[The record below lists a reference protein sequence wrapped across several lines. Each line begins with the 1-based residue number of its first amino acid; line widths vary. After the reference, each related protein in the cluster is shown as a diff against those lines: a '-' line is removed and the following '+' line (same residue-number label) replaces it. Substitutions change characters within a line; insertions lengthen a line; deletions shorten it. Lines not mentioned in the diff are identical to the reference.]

1 MLEKSKSNIEFYNSI
16 RNNLEYIKDFDEE
29 ERLVFNMCIKI
40 IDIPYGYNKSENI
53 KKLIE
58 ENNAM
63 EVDSMLCDVIENAK
77 YEKQRL
83 LDEGRLEG
91 ELKGKLEKA
100 IEIAKSLLFEGIPL
114 GIIEKCTNLSK
125 EQIENIK
132 LD

>member
-63 EVDSMLCDVIENAK
+63 ETNYM
-77 YEKQRL
+77 
-83 LDEGRLEG
+83 
-91 ELKGKLEKA
+91 
-100 IEIAKSLLFEGIPL
+100 KS
-114 GIIEKCTNLSK
+114 IEK
-125 EQIENIK
+125 I
-132 LD
+132 